1 MTKTYYLKNS
11 FHILVLMLSAHTYA
25 QTVRQPLTASYPG
38 MGAYSKKAADLF
50 SIVVNPAALANLK
63 QTGAG
68 LYSERRFLLNAFSQ
82 YTAVAGFQTKSGA
95 FALQADYFGYSL
107 FNETQIS
114 LGYAR
119 ALGTKVDLGA
129 RFHQYNLRIR
139 SYPAASAF
147 FVEMGLLFH
156 LSEKLHAG
164 FSVYNPVGGKL
175 NQSVNEKIASLFRTG
190 FGYEVSDQF
199 YISAEMIK
207 EENKHPGVNVV
218 FQYQLIND
226 FFLRAGVNTVSKQP
240 FAGVGLKLGNYRVDM
255 ATSFHPQLGISPAVM
270 FLFHLKKKTTN
281 IE

>member
-1 MTKTYYLKNS
+1 VTKTDYLKNI
-11 FHILVLMLSAHTYA
+11 FYILVVMLSVDSYA
-25 QTVRQPLTASYPG
+25 QTVRQPLTPSYPG

-50 SIVVNPAALANLK
+50 SMIVNPAALANLK
-63 QTGAG
+63 QAGAG

-82 YTAVAGFQTKSGA
+82 YTAVAGFQTRSGA
-95 FALQADYFGYSL
+95 FALQADYFGHSQ
-107 FNETQIS
+107 FNETEIC

-119 ALGTKVDLGA
+119 ALGSKMDLGA
-129 RFHQYNLRIR
+129 RFHQYNLRIP
-139 SYPAASAF
+139 SYAASSAF
-147 FVEMGLLFH
+147 YVELGVLFH
-156 LSEKLHAG
+156 LSGKVHAG

-175 NQSVNEKIASLFRTG
+175 NRSVNEKIASVYRTG

-240 FAGVGLKLGNYRVDM
+240 FAGVGLRLRNYRVDL
-255 ATSFHPQLGISPAVM
+255 ATSFHPQLGVSPALM
-270 FLFHLKKKTTN
+270 FLFDLKKKPSN